1 VRWGALA
8 AGLLLALG
16 QAPGAAAQGVPAG
29 LPRLTGIVVV
39 PGRRVALFEGSA
51 VQEGERIAAYTVRTS
66 SADGVWLEGEGRSFA
81 LLPTPLGADARAP
94 ADTGGGTFGLVVN
107 PPAPAPD

>member
-1 VRWGALA
+1 MRRRALA
-8 AGLLLALG
+8 AALLLALG
-16 QAPGAAAQGVPAG
+16 QMSGAAAQGAPAG
-29 LPRLTGIVVV
+29 LPRLTGIVVM
-39 PGRRVALFEGSA
+39 PGRRIALFEGAA
-51 VQEGERIAAYTVRTS
+51 VQEGEQVAAYTVRTI

-107 PPAPAPD
+107 PPAPTPD

>member
-1 VRWGALA
+1 MRRGALA
-8 AGLLLALG
+8 ASLLLALG

-29 LPRLTGIVVV
+29 LPRLTGIVVA
-39 PGRRVALFEGSA
+39 PGRRVALFEGAA
-51 VQEGERIAAYTVRTS
+51 VQEGERIAAYTVRTI

>member
-1 VRWGALA
+1 MRQGALA

-16 QAPGAAAQGVPAG
+16 QAPDAAAQGAPSG
-29 LPRLTGIVVV
+29 LPRLTGIMVA
-39 PGRRVALFEGSA
+39 PGRRVALFEGAA
-51 VQEGERIAAYTVRTS
+51 VQEGEQVAAYTVRTI

-107 PPAPAPD
+107 PPAPTPD